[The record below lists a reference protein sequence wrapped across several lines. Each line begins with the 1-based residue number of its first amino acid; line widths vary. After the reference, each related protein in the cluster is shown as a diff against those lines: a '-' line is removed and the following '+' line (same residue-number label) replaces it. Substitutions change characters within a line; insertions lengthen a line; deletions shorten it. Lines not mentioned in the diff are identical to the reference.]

1 MGSAISWNISRR
13 KTWKFISLTHG
24 ISLPIG
30 VSRRRRKLNGVETE
44 SHYALPPHVCTRV
57 CTISQRSHPPLFDD
71 TRVDTGSHPLALL
84 PKLTTVFRNATRIL
98 ERAYNIEWAWPL
110 YGEGRGGRKNW
121 NSDLSVLSRDIAGEE
136 WKIVIRSWMEDIGEN
151 RGVNEDNMGG

>member
-98 ERAYNIEWAWPL
+98 ERAYNIEWAWLL
-110 YGEGRGGRKNW
+110 YGEGRGREEKLKLGSLGVIERYRGRRVKN
-121 NSDLSVLSRDIAGEE
+121 RDSKLDGRYWRE
-136 WKIVIRSWMEDIGEN
+136 
-151 RGVNEDNMGG
+151 